1 MTKRNSGDVSILIR
15 SNELL
20 SEMLDEMLTESYI
33 APETLI
39 NYHEN
44 LMKCK
49 RAVGAIK
56 EKQA

>member
-1 MTKRNSGDVSILIR
+1 MTKRNSDDVSILIR
-15 SNELL
+15 SSELL
-20 SEMLDEMLTESYI
+20 SEMLDEMITESYI

-49 RAVGAIK
+49 RAVKVIK
-56 EKQA
+56 ERQL

>member
-1 MTKRNSGDVSILIR
+1 MTKRDNDDASILIR

-33 APETLI
+33 APETLV
-39 NYHEN
+39 NYQEN

-49 RAVGAIK
+49 RAVKVIK
-56 EKQA
+56 EKRL

>member
-1 MTKRNSGDVSILIR
+1 MTKRNSDEVSILIR

-33 APETLI
+33 APETLV
-39 NYHEN
+39 NYQEN

-49 RAVGAIK
+49 RAVSVIK
-56 EKQA
+56 EKQE

>member
-1 MTKRNSGDVSILIR
+1 MTKRNSDDVSILIR
-15 SNELL
+15 SSDLL

-49 RAVGAIK
+49 RAIK
-56 EKQA
+56 VIRERQE